1 MGGGG
6 VRLYTAESVVSTC
19 TLKLKNRKD
28 LNMTEKKTIISRVVV
43 AVNHLRDGGGC
54 GNVYCLNNRV
64 RCAKWVFFPSPP
76 HKCAALCWT
85 TWVEEAPEHLLLH
98 KRYSRGSMPSRGV
111 CGEHA
116 KEHFISNATLLFP
129 RSLFFSPPLY
139 SSLFVDFVFLLD
151 NYW

>member
-28 LNMTEKKTIISRVVV
+28 KYDGKKNDNFSGRCGCQP
-43 AVNHLRDGGGC
+43 LERRGGC